1 MKIGFIGC
9 GNMGSALALAISRG
23 DNVAL
28 SVFDTDAN
36 KTANLA
42 KLTGAAVT
50 SAEGI
55 AASADFVFLAVK
67 PNMIASVLMPLSESL
82 KANTGV
88 TVVSMAAGVKLD
100 TLRGLLPSDTG
111 VIRIMPN
118 TSVAIGSG
126 MTAYAAADGV
136 SADTEAKFL
145 DIMKPTGTV
154 DKLEERL
161 IDAESAIAGSG
172 PAFVYMFIDALA
184 DGGVRSGLPRDKA
197 LLYAAKTLEGAAKT
211 LMATGKHPATLK
223 DEVCSPGGS
232 TIEGVL
238 TLEAGGF
245 RSTVSDAV
253 IATCEKAKK
262 LG

>member
-1 MKIGFIGC
+1 
-9 GNMGSALALAISRG
+9 MGSALASAVCRGEGVSVLAY
-23 DNVAL
+23 DVDAAKVEAL
-28 SVFDTDAN
+28 VEAIGA
-36 KTANLA
+36 TAA
-42 KLTGAAVT
+42 MPDDICR
-50 SAEGI
+50 E
-55 AASADFVFLAVK
+55 ADFVFLAVK
-67 PNMIASVLMPLSESL
+67 PNMIATVLMPLADTL
-82 KANTGV
+82 ANNKNAV
-88 TVVSMAAGVKLD
+88 LVSMAAGVKLD
-100 TLRGLLPSDTG
+100 TLRGLLKENTP

-118 TSVAIGSG
+118 TSVAIGAG
-126 MTAYAAADGV
+126 MTAYAATDNL
-136 SADTEAKFL
+136 TESREAQFL
-145 DIMKPTGTV
+145 AVMEPTGTV
-154 DKLEERL
+154 DKIPERL

-184 DGGVRSGLPRDKA
+184 DGGVLCGLPRDKA

-211 LMATGKHPATLK
+211 LVATGKHPAALK
-223 DEVCSPGGS
+223 DAVCSPGGS